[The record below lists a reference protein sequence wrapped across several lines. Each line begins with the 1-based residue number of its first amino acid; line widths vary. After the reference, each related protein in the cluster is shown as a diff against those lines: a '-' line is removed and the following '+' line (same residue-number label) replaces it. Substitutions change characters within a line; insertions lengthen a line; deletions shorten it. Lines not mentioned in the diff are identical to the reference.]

1 MSCCCAR
8 YATSCAAGP
17 DLPPG
22 LAAALAEVRAAAA
35 GARDRWWI
43 IGSAAMALQGVEGLE
58 VGDVDLLMS
67 RRDAAALL
75 RAKGIEPAPG
85 ETGGRFLSD
94 VFGRWSAGAYVV
106 ETMGGFH
113 VDGLELVPG
122 TRVEAA
128 GLFVPGVAELIA
140 MCALFGR
147 PKDEERARRLR
158 GL

>member
-1 MSCCCAR
+1 MALHGV
-8 YATSCAAGP
+8 A
-17 DLPPG
+17 G
-22 LAAALAEVRAAAA
+22 LA
-35 GARDRWWI
+35 
-43 IGSAAMALQGVEGLE
+43 

-75 RAKGIEPAPG
+75 RSKGVAPQPG
-85 ETGGRFLSD
+85 EAGGRFRSD
-94 VFGRWSAGAYVV
+94 VFGRWRAGAYVV

-113 VDGLELVPG
+113 VDGRELVPE
-122 TRVEAA
+122 TRVSRD
-128 GLFVPGVAELIA
+128 GLFVPDTAELIA